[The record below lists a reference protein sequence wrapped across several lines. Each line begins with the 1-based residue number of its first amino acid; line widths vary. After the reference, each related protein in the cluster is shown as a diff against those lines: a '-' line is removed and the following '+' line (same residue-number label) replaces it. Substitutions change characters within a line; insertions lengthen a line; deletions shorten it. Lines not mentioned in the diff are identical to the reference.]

1 MLMKTKAL
9 WLIILGLLLCLPLW
23 AAKGDD
29 KPPEFEMKLQK
40 AFEEISTLN
49 LINGLNLTQDQIKQI
64 IECNKELET
73 LRQDCNK
80 EFESV
85 ASDTMDAYGKLKEAV
100 EKNQGIPKDVER
112 KAFMMEQQVKQIRE
126 EMMSEASNI
135 EKKLEA
141 VLTEAQM
148 EVVNTFNPCLIP
160 PKNLKEPVR
169 AGQANDNDH
178 ILNMFKR
185 IRSLPSDVY
194 DKEKDK
200 IVSRHL
206 EEIQKHIG
214 NLTQEELEQEKQN
227 TIAVFDKVR
236 AMKDVEFELNGPEV
250 ATEYMKH
257 GKKLK
262 GEELR
267 DEMMKLNQTR
277 HGGLGRVGRYLLGPT
292 VVQVL
297 TKRLEMMKS

>member
-1 MLMKTKAL
+1 MKRICGLVILVLM
-9 WLIILGLLLCLPLW
+9 CLPLW

-29 KPPEFEMKLQK
+29 KPSEFEMKLQK
-40 AFEEISTLN
+40 SFEEISTLN
-49 LINGLNLTQDQIKQI
+49 LINGLNLTEDQIKQI

-73 LRQDCNK
+73 LRQGCNK

-85 ASDTMDAYGKLKEAV
+85 ASDTLDAYGKLKEAV

-112 KAFMMEQQVKQIRE
+112 KAFMMEQQIKQMRE
-126 EMMSEASNI
+126 EMMQEAGQI
-135 EKKLEA
+135 EKKLDGI
-141 VLTEAQM
+141 LTEAQM
-148 EVVNTFNPCLIP
+148 EVINTFNPCLIP
-160 PKNLKEPVR
+160 PKNLKDPVR

-185 IRSLPSDVY
+185 IRSLPADVY

-200 IVSRHL
+200 IVSKHL

-214 NLTQEELEQEKQN
+214 KLTEQEYEQEKQN
-227 TIAVFDKVR
+227 TLTVFEKVR

-250 ATEYMKH
+250 ATDYMKH

-277 HGGLGRVGRYLLGPT
+277 HGGLGRAGRYLLGPT